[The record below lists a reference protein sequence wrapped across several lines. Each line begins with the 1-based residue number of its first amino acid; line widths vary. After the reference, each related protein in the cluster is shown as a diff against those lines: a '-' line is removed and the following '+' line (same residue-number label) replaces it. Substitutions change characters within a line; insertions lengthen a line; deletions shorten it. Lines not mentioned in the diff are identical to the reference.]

1 MANRKLVLRFTG
13 ASPFKVAAQVRPG
26 LRDDYG
32 LLVPEAV
39 GSWMVDEILSRTTA
53 LGTVTSL
60 SLIEYKSIPYKDS

>member
-13 ASPFKVAAQVRPG
+13 NSPFKIAEQVKPG

-39 GSWMVDEILSRTTA
+39 GSWMVDEIISRSNA
-53 LGTVTSL
+53 LGMVS
-60 SLIEYKSIPYKDS
+60 SISIIEYKSIPYNDA